1 MAVRWGIIGSGR
13 IIPRFMAGLT
23 QVEEAVPAAIYARDR
38 AKAQALA
45 DRYNILQVF
54 DDIDEFIREAKI
66 DVAYIAVT
74 HPFHLAFALKTLS
87 ARIPTLCEKPMCPNR
102 AQELAMIEC
111 AKAHDTFLAEAFWTR
126 MFPVTLQAKQW
137 VSEGRIGKVVGMN
150 SIFGYNAGDSDD
162 DRLFTPEQAG
172 GTLLD
177 IGVYQVQAA
186 YLIFGKPPQKIVSL
200 ASMNRH
206 HTDDNAGL
214 VFQYDGGEI
223 ATILTS
229 FRTNA
234 RNALTIYG
242 SDGII
247 EISDDFFRPRHAK
260 LINRDGII
268 EFNCPEQ
275 RVDSTMVMTNTYFT
289 SEGYQYEVRHI
300 GDCVKR
306 GLKESP
312 LIPLQESLD
321 IITTCDA
328 IRAQWG
334 LVYPFEA

>member
-45 DRYNILQVF
+45 DRYSIAQVF
-54 DDIDEFIREAKI
+54 DDIDEFVKEAKI

-74 HPFHLAFALKTLS
+74 HPLHLEFAQKTLS
-87 ARIPTLCEKPMCPNR
+87 ARIPTLCEKPMCPNK
-102 AQELAMIEC
+102 AQELKMIEC
-111 AKAHDTFLAEAFWTR
+111 AKANDTFLAEAFWTR

-137 VSEGRIGKVVGMN
+137 VSEGRIGKLVGMN
-150 SIFGYNAGDSDD
+150 SIFAFKAEDRDGD
-162 DRLFTPEQAG
+162 RVFVPEQAG
-172 GTLLD
+172 GALLD

-186 YLIFGKPPQKIVSL
+186 HLIFGKAPAKITSL
-200 ASMNRH
+200 ASMSRH
-206 HTDDNAGL
+206 NTDDNAGL
-214 VFQYDGGEI
+214 VFQYDSGEI
-223 ATILTS
+223 ATMLMS

-234 RNALTIYG
+234 RNVLTIYG
-242 SDGII
+242 TNGTI
-247 EISDDFFRPRHAK
+247 EITDDFFRPRHAK
-260 LINRDGII
+260 LVNGDGII
-268 EFNCPEQ
+268 EFHCPEEKI
-275 RVDSTMVMTNTYFT
+275 DSAIYLADAYFS

-300 GDCVKR
+300 HDCIKQ

-321 IITTCDA
+321 IITTCDT

-334 LVYPFEA
+334 LKYPFEK